1 MSFLAQNITVT
12 VYQDLDKAMPAWRIF
27 SRNSDGYVFQQY
39 EWLSAWHKTVGCR
52 RRLTPCLVAV
62 HGPDNS
68 PLIFLPLAIQKVVGA
83 SCLVWLG
90 GQLADYHAPIL
101 HKDFSRQVSAD
112 DFRALWSRI
121 LEALPPVDVVCFEK
135 QPEMVGQ
142 QPNPFFA
149 LPGQVPHETNFSCR
163 LEKDWLHFYNS
174 RVPAKIRADSR
185 RRRRRL
191 QELGELR
198 FVVADS
204 AESAALITGKMIE
217 QKGRRYLE
225 TGTYNLFGQPQ
236 YRDFFLKGFTF
247 AENSALLHVSA
258 LTLNDEIIAAHWGM
272 VHEKRFYHFMP
283 SLGKQWRKYAPG
295 RLLLEHLIQ
304 WSFANNLEVFDF
316 TVGKEEY
323 KRVWHTGKAKLSRYR
338 RPFNLKG
345 RFFIMTEKIKD
356 AVRKISPLHRTINRL
371 RNSF

>member
-1 MSFLAQNITVT
+1 MSSLAQKITVT
-12 VYQDLDKAMPAWRIF
+12 VYQELARAMPAWQVF
-27 SRNSDGYVFQQY
+27 AKNSDSYVFQQY

-52 RRLTPCLVAV
+52 QQLTPCLVAV

-68 PLIFLPLAIQKVVGA
+68 PLIFLPLAVRKVIGA

-101 HKDFSRQVSAD
+101 HKDFSRQVSGN
-112 DFRALWSRI
+112 DFRALWRRI
-121 LEALPPVDVVCFEK
+121 LAALPPVDVVCFEK
-135 QPEMVGQ
+135 QPGMIGQ

-149 LPGQVPHETNFSCR
+149 LPGQVPHETNYSCC
-163 LEKDWLHFYNS
+163 LEKDWPHFYNS
-174 RVPAKIRADSR
+174 RVPAKLRADSR

-191 QELGELR
+191 RELGELC

-225 TGTYNLFGQPQ
+225 TGTYNLFGQAD

-247 AENSALLHVSA
+247 ADNSGLLHVSA

-272 VHEKRFYHFMP
+272 VYKKRFYHFMP
-283 SLGKQWRKYAPG
+283 SLAEQWRRYAPG
-295 RLLLEHLIQ
+295 RLLLEHLLQ
-304 WSFANNLEVFDF
+304 WSFANDLEVFDF
-316 TVGKEEY
+316 TVGREEY
-323 KRVWHTGKAKLSRYR
+323 KRVWHPDEAGLSQYR
-338 RPFNLKG
+338 QPFNLRG
-345 RFFIMTEKIKD
+345 RFFISTEKTKE
-356 AVRKISPLHRTINRL
+356 AVRKIPPLHRTINRW